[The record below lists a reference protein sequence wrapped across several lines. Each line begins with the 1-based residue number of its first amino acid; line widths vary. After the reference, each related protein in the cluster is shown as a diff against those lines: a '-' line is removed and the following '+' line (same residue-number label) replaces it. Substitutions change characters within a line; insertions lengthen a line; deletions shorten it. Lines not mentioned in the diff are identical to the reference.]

1 MSTTFKI
8 SALPVL
14 LAVLALLVWQAG
26 LVFADDPG
34 AEETP
39 GALSAPTVTLT
50 AASACNPENPRTY
63 LVASHTTVA
72 GADSYEYQVKWER
85 NGSFDEWQSARGEAG
100 GRPWAVST
108 TRFIAPG
115 ETYAVQV
122 RAVDDEDNKG
132 EVGKAQY
139 TYPLGDFPAP
149 DQVAV
154 AYTDEGR
161 TKARLTWQGDAR
173 SAGWFA
179 VQQRAVGQKWRSG
192 PLQKASRVGDED
204 SLYYH
209 DVSGIDPGRGYQF
222 RVTGHTGQC
231 QAGSWSD
238 TVSLWPVLAGSG
250 SGSGSGTV
258 HEADGRW
265 RGQEDGPLSARVSAK
280 GNVTVAW
287 TDWVGSVEVEQ
298 GEETEY
304 LEVSDWRITLTKPG
318 GKVLTRNTGSGAQRV
333 HTFKRLP
340 IGQDYDVVVAGFDAD
355 GQRLGSAQSLTI
367 RSRHVSAPKPVTGL
381 SVAVGADNLSV
392 AANWTAPAAGGTPK
406 RYVVY
411 LTNLDSGRTRWQGVE
426 AKHRGGGWKPPKTG
440 ASFDGLWP
448 GDTYRVSVQTR
459 NRDSRSKRSEIYG
472 DGWQRSVWV
481 SEEITMPAGDEPS
494 YAKVVP
500 TLAWTQVPA
509 GEAAPPYALAG
520 PTTYVV
526 VDGTAPGGRAWFDFP
541 NKCREYTDHYRYF
554 SDTGNAGNQV
564 RLDAHKARRGA
575 AWQAG
580 RIEGERA
587 ELAEL
592 IVDRDKETDETKA
605 KVLDNKIKR
614 QRENIAAMEANLVT
628 READVNAKCSAAYPV
643 AENLSKDDDRFYRI
657 AQTQEAE

>member
-1 MSTTFKI
+1 MSTTFKMA
-8 SALPVL
+8 ALPVL

-26 LVFADDPG
+26 LVFAEDTG
-34 AEETP
+34 AEESP

-50 AASACNPENPRTY
+50 AASACNPEDPRTY
-63 LVASHTTVA
+63 LVASHTAVA
-72 GADSYEYQVKWER
+72 GADSYQYRVKWER

-108 TRFIAPG
+108 KRFIAPG

-122 RAVDDEDNKG
+122 RAVDDEDNEG

-139 TYPLGDFPAP
+139 TDPLGDFPAP

-179 VQQRAVGQKWRSG
+179 VQHRAVGQKWRSG
-192 PLQKASRVGDED
+192 PWGKASRVGGED
-204 SLYYH
+204 SPYYH
-209 DVSGIDPGRGYQF
+209 DVSGLNPGRGYQF
-222 RVTGHTGQC
+222 RVTGYTGQC

-238 TVSLWPVLAGSG
+238 TVSLWPVLA
-250 SGSGSGTV
+250 GSGSGTV

-280 GNVTVAW
+280 GNVTVSW

-298 GEETEY
+298 GEQPEY

-318 GKVLTRNTGSGAQRV
+318 GKVLAKNTGSGAQRV

-355 GQRLGSAQSLTI
+355 GQRLGSGQSLTI
-367 RSRHVSAPKPVTGL
+367 RSRHVSAPEPVTGL
-381 SVAVGADNLSV
+381 SVEAGADNLSV
-392 AANWTAPAAGGTPK
+392 AANWTAPAVGSTPK

-411 LTNLDSGRTRWQGVE
+411 LTNMDSGRTRWQGVE

-440 ASFDGLWP
+440 VTFDGLWP

-472 DGWQRSVWV
+472 DGWQRSAWV
-481 SEEITMPAGDEPS
+481 SEEITMQPGDDPS

-500 TLAWTQVPA
+500 TQVWTQVSA
-509 GEAAPPYALAG
+509 GEAAPPYAIGG
-520 PTTYVV
+520 PTAYVV
-526 VDGTAPGGRAWFDFP
+526 LDGTAPGGLAQFDFP
-541 NKCREYTDHYRYF
+541 NKCGEYTDHYRYF
-554 SDTGNAGNQV
+554 SDTGNAGNQA
-564 RLDAHKARRGA
+564 RLEAHKARRDA
-575 AWQAG
+575 ERQVG

-592 IVDRDKETDETKA
+592 IVRRDAETDETQAKA
-605 KVLDNKIKR
+605 LDNRIKR
-614 QRENIAAMEANLVT
+614 KRENIAAMKANLLT
-628 READVNAKCSAAYPV
+628 MEADVNAKCSAAYPAV
-643 AENLSKDDDRFYRI
+643 ENLSDSDDRFYRI
-657 AQTQEAE
+657 AQTREAE